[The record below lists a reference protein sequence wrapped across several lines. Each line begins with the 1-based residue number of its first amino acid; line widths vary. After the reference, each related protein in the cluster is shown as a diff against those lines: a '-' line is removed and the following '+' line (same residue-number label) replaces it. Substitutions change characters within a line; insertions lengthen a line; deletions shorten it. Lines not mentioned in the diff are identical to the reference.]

1 MGLEST
7 KQKSERNTIIDQVI
21 SSESYQNAFDF
32 FSREPYWQN
41 PLISWQGLALLDAL
55 VRQTRPSVVVEI
67 GTFHGRTAHAIA
79 RVLEANGHGEIH
91 TVGPFDS
98 HAFLPLFDEW
108 PPDLK
113 KRTRF
118 YPMSSM
124 DFFMEAERLRMRFDL
139 VLVDGNHD
147 YEFALFDIQ
156 CAARRMNPRGFIIID
171 NVSQAGP
178 YYAAV
183 DFLAQWP
190 SWINCGEGSTQ
201 TPSFALFAWLK
212 KLFARNPD
220 LPRAFDRQRANIPGT
235 DFFVLQAPSFFPVRR
250 RPLTFGEVPWDFPKL
265 NGIKF
270 DIVPTETEGIIY
282 VEAVLRGFTNGP
294 QSETATAAEA
304 VISPSQRGV
313 TVQFEKPLETI
324 SCESYTVE
332 PWLAWSGDS
341 PIGLTNLP
349 LPF

>member
-1 MGLEST
+1 MGLELT
-7 KQKSERNTIIDQVI
+7 KQKNERNSIIDRVI
-21 SSESYQNAFDF
+21 SSENYQSAFDF

-41 PLISWQGLALLDAL
+41 SIISWEGLALLDAL
-55 VRQTRPSVVVEI
+55 IRQTRPAVVVEV
-67 GTFHGRTAHAIA
+67 GTFHGRTARAIA
-79 RVLEANGHGEIH
+79 RVLEANGNGEIH

-98 HAFLPLFDEW
+98 HAFLPLFDQW
-108 PPDLK
+108 PPELK
-113 KRTRF
+113 KLTRF

-124 DFFMEAERLRMRFDL
+124 DFFMEAERLRMRFDI

-156 CAARRMNPRGFIIID
+156 CAARRMNPRGLIIID

-190 SWINCGEGSTQ
+190 SWINCGDTR
-201 TPSFALFAWLK
+201 K
-212 KLFARNPD
+212 PD
-220 LPRAFDRQRANIPGT
+220 LTRAFDRQRANIPGT
-235 DFFVLQAPSFFPVRR
+235 DFMVLQAPSFFPVWK
-250 RPLTFGEVPWDFPKL
+250 RPLTFGDVPWEFPKL

-270 DIVPTETEGIIY
+270 DVLPIDTEGVIY

-294 QSETATAAEA
+294 QSETAMAAEA
-304 VISPSQRGV
+304 VITPSQRGV

-341 PIGLTNLP
+341 PIGLTALP
-349 LPF
+349 RPF